1 MKCMA
6 DREVGGHVTRTSNLV
21 IVLQNQRIEQLVV
34 AVLTVLVFAMSVCRS
49 ADGAVCENE
58 ALRSSL
64 GSSLLPDCR
73 AYEMVTPPYKDGYP
87 MFVESFAAN
96 GEKVILDSVGGLAD
110 TPGTGE
116 GGLKPNLY
124 IDERTAGG
132 WRLSAMNAPLSQFVG
147 ELGYAFE
154 AEEGLSL
161 WVQHTPHQSAKTD
174 ELYIRSAD
182 GTYERVGPVRPDA
195 LSSEAG
201 EDVIEAATVPFDEPV
216 GATSDYRH
224 VVLAAEKPQA
234 IWPFDKTGVD
244 ESLYEYSGVNN
255 EAPVLVGEKGAKGTH
270 ELVADCGVHFGGEG
284 LTYNAISRE
293 GESIFFTVNPCG
305 PAPSTTEVFARLHG
319 AMITPAP
326 AETIDISEREC
337 SGAECEVESGKNFE
351 GASESGEKVFF
362 TSTQKL
368 TEGAADLTDGGS
380 AAEGSGCASSGE
392 GCNLY
397 EYNFALPAHNQL
409 ALVAGG
415 TSDVRGV
422 AGIAEDG
429 SHVYFVA
436 EGGVSGASENEFHH
450 KPVLHEP
457 DLYVYDSESKTVA
470 FIATLSS
477 ADEKD
482 WERQSLRPVQ
492 VAGENGQFLL
502 FVSSAAGVTPDE
514 TSGGLTQLFEYD
526 AETRELVRVTQ
537 GEEGFNDNG
546 NSATEGIPRG
556 SLISGLG
563 YSFDFRASENR
574 LDVSSDGR
582 TVVFQTAGELSPR
595 ARSASSLGCKSVYEF
610 RSEGPISAGK
620 VYLLSDG
627 RDVQLNKGST
637 CGAFV
642 YGMDEDGSNVLVS
655 TADPLLTSDVD
666 GFQRDIYDARV
677 GGGFPPGPVQG
688 ESAVC
693 VPSTCEGAVP
703 VGGGTGVAAS
713 AAEGDFPS
721 ATGSGTRPA
730 SVTKKPGKPSK
741 SKKTRKKSSKVHRKR
756 RGRALR
762 VQGKRLGRRGV

>member
-1 MKCMA
+1 MECMA
-6 DREVGGHVTRTSNLV
+6 DREVGGHVTRTGSPV
-21 IVLQNQRIEQLVV
+21 AALQSRRSERLVV
-34 AVLTVLVFAMSVCRS
+34 AVLVVLVFAAGVCGS
-49 ADGAVCENE
+49 ADGTVCENE
-58 ALRSSL
+58 TLRSSL

-87 MFVESFAAN
+87 MFVQSFAAN
-96 GEKVILDSVGGLAD
+96 GEKAILDSVGGLAG

-124 IDERTAGG
+124 IDERTVGG
-132 WRLSAMNAPLSQFVG
+132 WRLSAMNAPLSEFVG

-154 AEEGLSL
+154 AENGLSL
-161 WVQHTPHQSAKTD
+161 WVQHTSHQSAKTA
-174 ELYIRSAD
+174 ELYVRSAG
-182 GTYERVGPVRPDA
+182 GTYARVGSVTPDA

-216 GATSDYRH
+216 GATSDYQH
-224 VVLAAEKPQA
+224 VVLAAEQPQA
-234 IWPFDKTGVD
+234 IWPFDKTTVD
-244 ESLYEYSGVNN
+244 KSLYEYSGVNN
-255 EAPVLVGEKGAKGTH
+255 EAPVLVGEKGAKGRH

-284 LTYNAISRE
+284 AVYNAISRD
-293 GESIFFTVNPCG
+293 GESIFFTVDPCG
-305 PAPSTTEVFARLHG
+305 SAPSTTEVYARLHG
-319 AMITPAP
+319 AMTTPMP

-351 GASESGEKVFF
+351 GASENGEKVFF

-368 TEGAADLTDGGS
+368 TEGAADLTTGGN
-380 AAEGSGCASSGE
+380 AAEGHGCASSSK

-397 EYNFALPAHNQL
+397 EYNFALPAHSRL

-415 TSDVRGV
+415 ASNVRGV

-429 SHVYFVA
+429 SHIYFVA
-436 EGGVSGASENEFHH
+436 EDEVPGGGENEFHH
-450 KPVLHEP
+450 RPIVGEP
-457 DLYVYDSESKTVA
+457 NLYVYDTESKA
-470 FIATLSS
+470 ASFIATLSN
-477 ADEKD
+477 ADEED
-482 WERQSLRPVQ
+482 WERQFIRPVQ
-492 VAGENGQFLL
+492 AAGENGQFLL
-502 FVSSAAGVTPDE
+502 FVSSAEGVTPDDTRE
-514 TSGGLTQLFEYD
+514 GLTQLFEYD
-526 AETRELVRVTQ
+526 TETRELVRVTQ

-546 NSATEGIPRG
+546 NSVTEGIPRA
-556 SLISGLG
+556 SLENVLVGHA
-563 YSFDFRASENR
+563 FDYKTSENR

-721 ATGSGTRPA
+721 ATGFWYAACERDQKAWQAVKEQKDP
-730 SVTKKPGKPSK
+730 
-741 SKKTRKKSSKVHRKR
+741 
-756 RGRALR
+756 
-762 VQGKRLGRRGV
+762 